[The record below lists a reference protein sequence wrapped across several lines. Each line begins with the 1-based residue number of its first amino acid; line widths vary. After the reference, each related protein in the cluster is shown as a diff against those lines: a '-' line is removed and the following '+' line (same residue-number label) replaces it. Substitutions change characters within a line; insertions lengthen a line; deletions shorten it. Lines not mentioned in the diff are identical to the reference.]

1 MALKKR
7 VTSST
12 NLGLFML
19 WNPWNCMVGKAK
31 RNVWENRSS
40 YQKKNLIGRCPH
52 CSWSENIFTSH
63 VWSPKNV
70 VNKSRP
76 KKSCLDEAF
85 HLYLEKNWG
94 ATKNPTKKLYKSE
107 FDTANLF
114 RESLK
119 IPGFFWHHASPPLI
133 FTLLLLSA
141 CVISDYYTCHKCNC
155 ALYARHLPII

>member
-1 MALKKR
+1 MKRSIFIWKKIEAL
-7 VTSST
+7 
-12 NLGLFML
+12 
-19 WNPWNCMVGKAK
+19 
-31 RNVWENRSS
+31 
-40 YQKKNLIGRCPH
+40 QKI
-52 CSWSENIFTSH
+52 
-63 VWSPKNV
+63 
-70 VNKSRP
+70 
-76 KKSCLDEAF
+76 
-85 HLYLEKNWG
+85 
-94 ATKNPTKKLYKSE
+94 PTKKLYKSE